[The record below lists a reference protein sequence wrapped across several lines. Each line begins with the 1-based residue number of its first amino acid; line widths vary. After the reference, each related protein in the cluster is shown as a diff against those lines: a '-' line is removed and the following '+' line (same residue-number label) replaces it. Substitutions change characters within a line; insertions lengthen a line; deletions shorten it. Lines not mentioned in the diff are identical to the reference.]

1 MAKLI
6 IAGGT
11 GWLGSAII
19 RYYSNTENE
28 IVVLTRSV
36 RPSGNGVRYMYWDG
50 RSVGD
55 WYQTLDGADAV
66 INLAGESI
74 NCRFTTRNKDR
85 IWRSRID
92 ATNAIGEAIHQV
104 LVPPKLW
111 INASGISIYET
122 SDVLRDESDEPRGT
136 DFLARVTR
144 DWEEALQ
151 ANHTPNTRK
160 VWLRISSVLL
170 ANGGMLKPLV
180 RLVRFGLGG
189 RIGTGKQYVS
199 WIHEA
204 DLVRLVDW
212 IIEHGNIYGVVHA
225 SSPNPVRNKD
235 LMAALRQALN
245 MPFGLPNYA
254 WATRLG
260 GLLIGVDADLVLSG
274 RRIISKRLLA
284 DGFIF
289 NYPEINDAIRTL
301 VGKKTQKPRNEL

>member
-1 MAKLI
+1 LMRFMAKLI

-111 INASGISIYET
+111 INASGIS
-122 SDVLRDESDEPRGT
+122 
-136 DFLARVTR
+136 
-144 DWEEALQ
+144 
-151 ANHTPNTRK
+151 
-160 VWLRISSVLL
+160 
-170 ANGGMLKPLV
+170 
-180 RLVRFGLGG
+180 
-189 RIGTGKQYVS
+189 
-199 WIHEA
+199 
-204 DLVRLVDW
+204 
-212 IIEHGNIYGVVHA
+212 
-225 SSPNPVRNKD
+225 
-235 LMAALRQALN
+235 
-245 MPFGLPNYA
+245 
-254 WATRLG
+254 
-260 GLLIGVDADLVLSG
+260 
-274 RRIISKRLLA
+274 
-284 DGFIF
+284 
-289 NYPEINDAIRTL
+289 
-301 VGKKTQKPRNEL
+301 